1 MTENDLKSKLFI
13 DGLSKI
19 SNLVERTESVEK
31 SYEFTKSKLLSEDI
45 FFEEKSDVVY
55 KVARDYDTVAS
66 DYIRCL
72 RKELNELMKL
82 SSDVILG
89 SDVDLNKVL
98 NK

>member
-13 DGLSKI
+13 DGLGKMS
-19 SNLVERTESVEK
+19 SLVEKTEGIER
-31 SYEFTKSKLLSEDI
+31 SYEFTQSKLLSEGI

-66 DYIRCL
+66 DYIKCL

-82 SSDVILG
+82 SSEIILG

>member
-1 MTENDLKSKLFI
+1 MTDNDLKSKLFI
-13 DGLSKI
+13 DGLSKFTSLI
-19 SNLVERTESVEK
+19 EKAENIEK
-31 SYEFTKSKLLSEDI
+31 SYEFTKSKLLSEEI

-66 DYIRCL
+66 DYIKCL
-72 RKELNELMKL
+72 KKELDELMKL
-82 SSDVILG
+82 SSEIILG